1 MIYKEKIFLGITI
14 NFLLVLGVLSHSNY
28 LKRNNYELNIFFAED
43 KSNFL
48 NDSLVNKLLIQK
60 INNASKQSNLKLDLM
75 ELEFFLESLPEVH
88 NAEVYS
94 YIEGDLNTMIY
105 ESTALLRIQNEGF
118 YLDVFGDKIPFSDN
132 YTPKVPIYSGVF
144 GDKKTPELIR
154 LSNLINRDNYL
165 KKEFV
170 EIWDEKSGFTIRLRN
185 HDFEIFWG
193 HVNNNKE
200 KIDKLKAF
208 CAYLIKNK
216 VNKKLKRIDLTI
228 QDQIVSIH

>member
-132 YTPKVPIYSGVF
+132 YTPKVPIYSGVL

-185 HDFEIFWG
+185 HDFEIF
-193 HVNNNKE
+193 
-200 KIDKLKAF
+200 
-208 CAYLIKNK
+208 
-216 VNKKLKRIDLTI
+216 
-228 QDQIVSIH
+228 